1 MRYIYLL
8 LITFIFAS
16 CGNQKMRFVR
26 NNSTKQKIVA
36 INDLP
41 TLKTESETAF
51 IPKTN
56 EEISEEENSYTSVT
70 VTESDE
76 SIEEETAI
84 FQEDAS
90 NSFPRSVQ
98 DSTVISTE
106 KADAIAYEAAR
117 AEKNGTRSL
126 VLSILIF
133 VFLFLMIV
141 ASFIAL
147 AQLDAVGFIFVA
159 VAFLLFAFVSWI
171 LSMIFGIV
179 SLRASY
185 NTVKGRK
192 RAIIG
197 LAICGIPLLYFLVG
211 LLFAFA

>member
-1 MRYIYLL
+1 
-8 LITFIFAS
+8 
-16 CGNQKMRFVR
+16 MRFVR

-197 LAICGIPLLYFLVG
+197 LAICGIPLLYFLIG

>member
-26 NNSTKQKIVA
+26 NKTTKQKIVA

-51 IPKTN
+51 IPTSN
-56 EEISEEENSYTSVT
+56 EEISEEENSSTSIT
-70 VTESDE
+70 VTEFDE
-76 SIEEETAI
+76 SIEEETTI
-84 FQEDAS
+84 FQEVIS
-90 NSFPRSVQ
+90 NSFPKSPQ
-98 DSTVISTE
+98 DSTVTSTQ
-106 KADAIAYEAAR
+106 KADEIANEALR
-117 AEKNGTRSL
+117 AEKNGTRSM
-126 VLSILIF
+126 VFSILIF
-133 VFLFLMIV
+133 VFLFLTVV
-141 ASFIAL
+141 ASVIAL

-159 VAFLLFAFVSWI
+159 AAFLLLAFVSWI

-179 SLRASY
+179 SLRAPY

-197 LAICGIPLLYFLVG
+197 LVICGIPLLYFLIA